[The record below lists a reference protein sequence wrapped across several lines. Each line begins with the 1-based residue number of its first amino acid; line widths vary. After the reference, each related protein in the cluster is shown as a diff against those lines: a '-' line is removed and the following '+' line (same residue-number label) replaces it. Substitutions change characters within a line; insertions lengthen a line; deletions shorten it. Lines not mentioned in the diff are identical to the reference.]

1 MWPFLVVADLHGHPA
16 AQKNLESLLER
27 RKYEGLILI
36 GDITQLGPLDAIREL
51 FEHVSKFGIPILSV
65 PGNCDPKETP
75 EILEELGINLHKKCV
90 KIGKLPFVGLGGSN
104 VTPFNT
110 PLEYTEAEILEELDS
125 LVKLTEDNNF
135 ILVTHVPP
143 FGTQADLLPNGTH
156 VGSKSVRKFIEKHQ
170 PLLNLCGHVHE
181 ARSVSQLGRT
191 IVVNPGP
198 LSQGYAAE
206 FSVEGE
212 EVNTELIR
220 A

>member
-1 MWPFLVVADLHGHPA
+1 MWSFLVVADLHGHSM
-16 AQKNLESLLER
+16 AQKHLLSLLER
-27 RKYEGLILI
+27 RKHGGLILI

-51 FEHVSKFGIPILSV
+51 FKHTSKFSIPILSV

-75 EILEELGINLHKKCV
+75 EVLEELGVSLHKKCV
-90 KIGKLPFVGLGGSN
+90 KIGEITFIGLGGSN

-110 PLEYTEAEILEELDS
+110 PLEYTETEIQEELNS
-125 LVKLTEDNNF
+125 LSSLTENDF

-156 VGSKSVRKFIEKHQ
+156 VGSKSVKKFIEKMQ

-181 ARSVSQLGRT
+181 ARSVSQVGRT
-191 IVVNPGP
+191 IIVNPGP

-206 FSVEGE
+206 FLTDGKEARV
-212 EVNTELIR
+212 ELIKV
-220 A
+220 